1 MISHALHP
9 SIFEQP
15 SPIDFFN
22 TLLDLLCLIFTQ
34 WVREPLIGFYHSCG
48 FSFNNA
54 KKIHVQCRRSHPALL
69 MEPLLI

>member
-1 MISHALHP
+1 MISHALHL

-22 TLLDLLCLIFTQ
+22 TLLDLFCRIFTQ
-34 WVREPLIGFYHSCG
+34 LVREPLIGFYHNCD

-54 KKIHVQCRRSHPALL
+54 KKIHV
-69 MEPLLI
+69 